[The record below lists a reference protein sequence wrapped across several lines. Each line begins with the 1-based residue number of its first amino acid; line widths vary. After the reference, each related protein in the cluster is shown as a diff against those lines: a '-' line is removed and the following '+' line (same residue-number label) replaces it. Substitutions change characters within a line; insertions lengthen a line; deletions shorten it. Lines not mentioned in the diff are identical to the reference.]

1 MSTRTEYG
9 LPDSTI
15 LPGGATT
22 ATTHDGATR
31 VDESD
36 RFPLT
41 ATDEAGRVRR
51 FVYDALGGL
60 AGATDLGGVAEWSYD
75 YDPVVAGDVR
85 WDLEGGRVWI
95 EAPEASD
102 DVYRFTGA
110 GANVGPAPGEDAFED
125 RSPGGT
131 IDQDGGRREMAMMA
145 ADAWRHGRIAVDRE
159 AVGPGGEVGDVEAE
173 EGARETFLGA
183 DGRERGAPID
193 EVTRQPRREEGGVH
207 EWSSGFRPVR
217 IARLPVPR
225 VAGTSGRLL
234 PRVWTRRSARTTP
247 SPDSS
252 TP

>member
-1 MSTRTEYG
+1 MDATGNITRYAYDAAARLESVTDVGRGATTTYERNRAGDVTATIDALGRRTEMVPNARGGVASTTDARGGTSTFSETATTSTSTTATGRTTVSTRTEYG

-95 EAPEASD
+95 EASEVSD
-102 DVYRFTGA
+102 DVYQFTKTKT
-110 GANVGPAPGEDAFED
+110 NINKNKTH
-125 RSPGGT
+125 T
-131 IDQDGGRREMAMMA
+131 IN
-145 ADAWRHGRIAVDRE
+145 
-159 AVGPGGEVGDVEAE
+159 
-173 EGARETFLGA
+173 TTLN
-183 DGRERGAPID
+183 
-193 EVTRQPRREEGGVH
+193 
-207 EWSSGFRPVR
+207 
-217 IARLPVPR
+217 
-225 VAGTSGRLL
+225 LL
-234 PRVWTRRSARTTP
+234 Q
-247 SPDSS
+247 
-252 TP
+252 